1 MLTENADGQVSLFAV
16 ATASG
21 KMSPERTAQT
31 AEKTSKPSSRS
42 LSGSRSRMPQR
53 FLYLR
58 RENGRHG
65 TLSWETDGALLG
77 GRTTRSI
84 GEFRSVESGYV
95 CSLTS
100 MDGRQE
106 IFSLRLNTSE
116 KPYRTIPSKL
126 SEILETAPD
135 RKYDLSPRAC
145 QGILNRADRRGKEL
159 PETLKNALIAQS
171 ACKET
176 VSTEPT
182 PPDATGADGDGGGAT
197 LLTQST
203 DRLSMPESDATV
215 YCIDQQGGKGSA
227 NYEQDKS
234 PTLLSD
240 SHGTPH
246 ATVYSFDSLSSNS
259 MKSSNP
265 DSGCRKVDISKTL
278 DCFDPNPSKN
288 QGGIA
293 IVEKYD
299 QEPPCTLKIRGGC
312 EGGGKGP
319 LVQVD
324 KSATLSTLQD
334 QTLFVPQVA
343 NTLTRRYDGSP
354 QLDRQNG
361 ANVVV
366 TAGFSMG
373 NSDKARSIGYQEEVS
388 PTLRGGEGGNQKPCI
403 VCGNPWDAQS
413 ERVYHGDGAWHSLN
427 ANESGGQSRDAILAF
442 SQNQREEVRTLG
454 DCAGSVV
461 AEPGTH
467 QQTFVM
473 EQNDGNG
480 EDISP

>member
-21 KMSPERTAQT
+21 KTSPERTAQT

-42 LSGSRSRMPQR
+42 SSVSRSRMPQR

-84 GEFRSVESGYV
+84 GEFCSVESGYV

-100 MDGRQE
+100 TDGRPE
-106 IFSLRLNTSE
+106 TFSLRLNTSE

-126 SEILETAPD
+126 SEILETAPE

-145 QGILNRADRRGKEL
+145 QGILNRAERRGKEL
-159 PETLKNALIAQS
+159 PKTLKNALIEQS
-171 ACKET
+171 SCKEMG
-176 VSTEPT
+176 STEQT
-182 PPDATGADGDGGGAT
+182 PPDATAADGDGGGAT
-197 LLTQST
+197 PLTQST
-203 DRLSMPESDATV
+203 DRLSMPESEAD
-215 YCIDQQGGKGSA
+215 D
-227 NYEQDKS
+227 
-234 PTLLSD
+234 
-240 SHGTPH
+240 
-246 ATVYSFDSLSSNS
+246 
-259 MKSSNP
+259 
-265 DSGCRKVDISKTL
+265 
-278 DCFDPNPSKN
+278 
-288 QGGIA
+288 
-293 IVEKYD
+293 
-299 QEPPCTLKIRGGC
+299 EPPCTLKIRGGC

-324 KSATLSTLQD
+324 MSATLSTLQD

-343 NTLTRRYDGSP
+343 NTLTQRYDGSP
-354 QLDRQNG
+354 QPDRQNG

-427 ANESGGQSRDAILAF
+427 SNSNGGQSRDAILAF
-442 SQNQREEVRTLG
+442 SQNQREEVR
-454 DCAGSVV
+454 DI
-461 AEPGTH
+461 
-467 QQTFVM
+467 
-473 EQNDGNG
+473 G
-480 EDISP
+480 ETASTVSTPM